1 MEILTQDMKIL
12 NNSVNYEDGWRK
24 REKMWKIKKNIIIS
38 SFYPENFWPR
48 GPFSIPWTAYFNK
61 FLPNLVNHDQDWMS
75 IKFNPL
81 IFVVELVPV
90 SLFIVKKS
98 KEIIQPSDK
107 VKEKPQLLIRVFHSC
122 QIINELSSL
131 KSPYFQSRNNQVCS

>member
-1 MEILTQDMKIL
+1 
-12 NNSVNYEDGWRK
+12 
-24 REKMWKIKKNIIIS
+24 
-38 SFYPENFWPR
+38 
-48 GPFSIPWTAYFNK
+48 
-61 FLPNLVNHDQDWMS
+61 MS